1 MKFVAYLNSKKSFF
15 LNLSGGVYQD
25 ICIMNM
31 LGYGVIGN
39 TAVFGTVV
47 LGSSPGSP
55 AFSNMFSLY
64 FDLYI
69 PPLSLP
75 SGHLRGFFASFVCMS
90 LFCALW
96 VQFIQCVCRRETL
109 IAILV

>member
-1 MKFVAYLNSKKSFF
+1 M
-15 LNLSGGVYQD
+15 YQD
-25 ICIMNM
+25 ICIVNM

-55 AFSNMFSLY
+55 AFSNMFSLH

-69 PPLSLP
+69 LPLSTPLG
-75 SGHLRGFFASFVCMS
+75 SLRGFFVSRIVF
-90 LFCALW
+90 
-96 VQFIQCVCRRETL
+96 RRDAVKGERRFAVL
-109 IAILV
+109 NRGDIKVDRSVKDLV

>member
-1 MKFVAYLNSKKSFF
+1 M
-15 LNLSGGVYQD
+15 NLSGGVYQD
-25 ICIMNM
+25 ICIENM

-55 AFSNMFSLY
+55 AFSNMFSVH

-69 PPLSLP
+69 QPLSLP
-75 SGHLRGFFASFVCMS
+75 LGTLRGFLVPLAFVT
-90 LFCALW
+90 
-96 VQFIQCVCRRETL
+96 IYL
-109 IAILV
+109 ILRIVG